1 MGTFGLFFI
10 KIVDYVKICSI
21 NREKFDK
28 LIELDKKMVDLYQK
42 RLIFDKLKNEM
53 KMAIF
58 DVNPQKLKKQC

>member
-1 MGTFGLFFI
+1 
-10 KIVDYVKICSI
+10 
-21 NREKFDK
+21 
-28 LIELDKKMVDLYQK
+28 MVDLYQK